1 MGTKLTEV
9 SYNDVM
15 LDLKFTEFGKY
26 TPATMDYPAE
36 LPEFEIIEVLANDLN
51 VLPILL
57 ESQMDDLYNL
67 LKENY
72 GS

>member
-1 MGTKLTEV
+1 MRTKLTEV
-9 SYNDVM
+9 NYNDVM

-26 TPATMDYPAE
+26 TPATMDDPAE
-36 LPEFEIIEVLANDLN
+36 FPEFKIIEVLANDLN

-57 ESQMDDLYNL
+57 DSQMDDLYNL